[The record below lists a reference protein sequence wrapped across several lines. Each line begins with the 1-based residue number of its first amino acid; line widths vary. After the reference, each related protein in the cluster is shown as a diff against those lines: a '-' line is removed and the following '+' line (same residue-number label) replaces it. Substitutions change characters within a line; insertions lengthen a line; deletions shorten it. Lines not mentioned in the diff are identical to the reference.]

1 MDLNILMKNWMH
13 IIFQDLEEID
23 VLIFM
28 FHSLDA
34 IKLKLIIYSK
44 LHGVLQNNHL
54 IIGN

>member
-34 IKLKLIIYSK
+34 IKLKQTIYSK
-44 LHGVLQNNHL
+44 QHGVLQNNHL

>member
-28 FHSLDA
+28 YHSLDA
-34 IKLKLIIYSK
+34 IKLKQIIYSK